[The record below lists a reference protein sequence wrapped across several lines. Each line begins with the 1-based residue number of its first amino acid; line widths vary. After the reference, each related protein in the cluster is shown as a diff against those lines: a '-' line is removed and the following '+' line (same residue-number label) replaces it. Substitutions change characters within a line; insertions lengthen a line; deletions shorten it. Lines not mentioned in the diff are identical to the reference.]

1 MKKLSTYLF
10 LLLFSFQTS
19 SWADDIRDFQI
30 EGMSIGDSLLDY
42 FSETEI
48 KKNKPPYEY
57 NDNKF
62 SFFEIHNPSKFEN
75 YDGLQIG
82 YKTNDKNYI
91 IYGIAGGIFYED
103 NIDECFTK
111 KNKIELEVSEL
122 FNNLEKEDLGR
133 TKHPQD
139 KSGKSTV
146 EGIYLNF
153 KSGSYIRISCYDWS
167 KEFEKKNWLDALR
180 VEIYTNEFDR
190 WINVINK

>member
-1 MKKLSTYLF
+1 MHIIFGHVSYWQVSILRLLKYFKFEVFYLYIN
-10 LLLFSFQTS
+10 
-19 SWADDIRDFQI
+19 AK
-30 EGMSIGDSLLDY
+30 
-42 FSETEI
+42 TEI

-167 KEFEKKNWLDALR
+167 KEFEKKIGLML
-180 VEIYTNEFDR
+180 
-190 WINVINK
+190 